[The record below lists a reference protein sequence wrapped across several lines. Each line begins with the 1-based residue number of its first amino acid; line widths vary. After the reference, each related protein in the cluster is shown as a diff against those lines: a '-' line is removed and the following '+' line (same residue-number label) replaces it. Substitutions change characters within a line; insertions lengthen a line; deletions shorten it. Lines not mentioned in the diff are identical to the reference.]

1 MKFGEKSLERLATC
15 HPDLQMIMKTAILI
29 TDIDF
34 GISEGHR
41 SVERQKEL
49 YAQGRTSPGQVV
61 TWVDGV
67 TKLSK
72 HNQNPSM
79 AVDIFPWIQ
88 GKIKWDNEHL
98 SYLAGLIHGVA
109 EMLLA
114 QELITHRI
122 RWGGN
127 FDMDGELVEESSTD
141 RPHFE
146 LIKA

>member
-1 MKFGEKSLERLATC
+1 MKFGKVSNDKLATC
-15 HPDLQMIMKTAILI
+15 HKDLQLILQVAIEI
-29 TDIDF
+29 SNVDF

-41 SVERQKEL
+41 SIERQKEL